1 VRIPVSQM
9 VVLIVL
15 AALPIAARADVYR
28 CTGSDGKTLYSDS
41 PCPHDAVRKANI
53 TAAVGV
59 CGTAE
64 CETRRQQAVED
75 ARERLRLDKQELA
88 VLTEKRRIAELE
100 TERERASLEALRLR
114 QSMQSG
120 FAAGADDTV
129 YAGAYAPYYAG
140 YPIYWWGRPCGG
152 SRCLK
157 PQLRA
162 QHAKAP
168 LVPRERGHAA
178 LRQATGMKNAR

>member
-1 VRIPVSQM
+1 MPIPVSQIA
-9 VVLIVL
+9 VLIVL
-15 AALPIAARADVYR
+15 AALPFAAQADVYR

-75 ARERLRLDKQELA
+75 ARERLRSDKQELA

-100 TERERASLEALRLR
+100 TERERATLEALRLR
-114 QSMQSG
+114 QSMESG
-120 FAAGADDTV
+120 MAASDEVV

-140 YPIYWWGRPCGG
+140 YPIYSWGRPCG
-152 SRCLK
+152 SRCLR

-168 LVPRERGHAA
+168 LLPHERGHA
-178 LRQATGMKNAR
+178 RGIVR

>member
-1 VRIPVSQM
+1 MRIPVSQM
-9 VVLIVL
+9 AVLIVV
-15 AALPIAARADVYR
+15 AALPVAAQADIYR

-41 PCPHDAVRKANI
+41 PCPHDAVRKSNI

-75 ARERLRLDKQELA
+75 ARERLRSDKQELA

-114 QSMQSG
+114 QSMESG
-120 FAAGADDTV
+120 RTGADDTV
-129 YAGAYAPYYAG
+129 YAGAYVPYYAG
-140 YPIYWWGRPCGG
+140 YPIYSWGRPCG

-157 PQLRA
+157 PQLRTH
-162 QHAKAP
+162 HAKAP
-168 LVPRERGHAA
+168 LVPHQRGHA
-178 LRQATGMKNAR
+178 RRMDR